1 MFLFLPYKCST
12 RHLFDLEIDFTCQ
25 ITFFQ
30 NYNKHLFKV
39 VTDKMGKKWVNHKR
53 KSSVI
58 GRREMYRED
67 VFITTLLNI
76 AKALT
81 SARNLPAV
89 LNYVVSSIANLF
101 RTKACSI
108 RLINEANKT
117 LELAAA
123 FGLSDR
129 YLKKGPVEIEKSLV
143 DKEALEGATVFIRDV
158 TQDMRWQYPEE
169 AKREGIHSVLCTPLL
184 FRDRAIG
191 TLRIYS
197 STARDFES
205 SEIEMLK
212 ILADLAA
219 TAIENARVHKAFEDH
234 CANLEILNEV
244 AEKINM
250 SLQPK
255 EVAGLIVEHTA
266 KALGVK
272 ACSLGLLDE
281 KGKIL
286 ALAAASGLG
295 SYLRKGSVEVEK
307 SLLDKEAL
315 KGKVAFI
322 ENAQTDFRWPFPEEA
337 KQEGIFSV
345 MVAPLVVKKRRVGVI
360 RIYSD
365 KPHKFSASEQQF
377 LKAIARHASIAL
389 ENARLYELAL
399 KNYDQLVQEV
409 WQGLP
414 DVWGTVVGAG

>member
-1 MFLFLPYKCST
+1 
-12 RHLFDLEIDFTCQ
+12 
-25 ITFFQ
+25 
-30 NYNKHLFKV
+30 
-39 VTDKMGKKWVNHKR
+39 
-53 KSSVI
+53 
-58 GRREMYRED
+58 MYQED
-67 VFITTLLNI
+67 AFITTLLNI

-101 RTKACSI
+101 RAKACSI

-123 FGLSDR
+123 FGLSDH

-143 DKEALEGATVFIRDV
+143 DKEALEGATIFIRDV
-158 TQDMRWQYPEE
+158 TRDIRWQYPEE
-169 AKREGIHSVLCTPLL
+169 AKREGIASALCTPLL

-205 SEIEMLK
+205 KEIEMLK

-255 EVAGLIVEHTA
+255 EVADLIVEHTA
-266 KALGVK
+266 KALGAR

-281 KGKIL
+281 QGKNL
-286 ALAAASGLG
+286 TLAAAYGLR
-295 SYLRKGSVEVEK
+295 YLRKGSVEVEK
-307 SLLDKEAL
+307 SLLDREAL
-315 KGKVAFI
+315 EGKVTFI
-322 ENAQTDFRWPFPEEA
+322 ENVQGNFRWPYPEEA
-337 KQEGIFSV
+337 RREGIVSV
-345 MVAPLVVKKRRVGVI
+345 MVAPLVVKKKKVGVI

-365 KPHKFSASEQQF
+365 RPHKFSSSEQQF

-414 DVWGTVVGAG
+414 DVWGTVVGAK